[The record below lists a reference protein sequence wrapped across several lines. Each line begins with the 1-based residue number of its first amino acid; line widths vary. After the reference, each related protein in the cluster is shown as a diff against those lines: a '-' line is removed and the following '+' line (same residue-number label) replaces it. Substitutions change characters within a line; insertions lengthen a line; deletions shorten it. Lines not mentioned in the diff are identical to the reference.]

1 MILGMSCG
9 RDELRVEFMAGISEG
24 WMTSVAASSTRRLR
38 SVETLWRARVKKTMV
53 ARKKTRWLRRMSDVR
68 RCVGEGGLRVL
79 ADEA

>member
-38 SVETLWRARVKKTMV
+38 SVETLWRARDKKTMAV
-53 ARKKTRWLRRMSDVR
+53 RRKIRWLRRISDVR
-68 RCVGEGGLRVL
+68 R
-79 ADEA
+79 